1 MFFSFKSVNIIMRLR
16 TDLEQKA
23 LNMVQI
29 IWVTFTLGRLLTDA
43 TALFG
48 SDEVQLDREAKQNG

>member
-1 MFFSFKSVNIIMRLR
+1 MYVLPTFVKPPHIQRSAKRRLTVFFSFKSVNIIMRLR

-29 IWVTFTLGRLLTDA
+29 I
-43 TALFG
+43 
-48 SDEVQLDREAKQNG
+48 